1 MERLSDNAIQII
13 NDLHTERL
21 DYNTEYLPLIDAANQ
36 LAAYEDIGLTPEE
49 VEELKAIKWWSQCG
63 ADDMMP
69 TVFGAPINRL
79 RELAAADRDGRV
91 VVLPCKV
98 GDKVWMHEKT
108 FIRGEIVNSVELETI
123 SEMRGNALNPVWFF
137 AGDRDFSPSEIGKT
151 VFLTRA
157 EAEAAL
163 KEQEAQK

>member
-1 MERLSDNAIQII
+1 MNSVCRKCFHACVCEEFNADRAYPHKRCAYA
-13 NDLHTERL
+13 NDHFV
-21 DYNTEYLPLIDAANQ
+21 Y
-36 LAAYEDIGLTPEE
+36 
-49 VEELKAIKWWSQCG
+49 
-63 ADDMMP
+63 AD
-69 TVFGAPINRL
+69 RL

-108 FIRGEIVNSVELETI
+108 FTRGEIVNSVELETI

>member
-36 LAAYEDIGLTPEE
+36 LAAYEDTGLTPEE
-49 VEELKAIKWWSQCG
+49 CAAAFE
-63 ADDMMP
+63 
-69 TVFGAPINRL
+69 
-79 RELAAADRDGRV
+79 ELAAYRTAEQDGTLLR
-91 VVLPCKV
+91 LPCKV
-98 GDKVWMHEKT
+98 GDTVYTVDLDCEDNPDHTKMCFCWDKSCKSCEKAYLRVWENRTKT
-108 FIRGEIVNSVELETI
+108 VNIRGIVA
-123 SEMRGNALNPVWFF
+123 EMGLCGEDGGF
-137 AGDRDFSPSEIGKT
+137 GKT

-163 KEQEAQK
+163 KEQEANDEK